1 MLQDHSA
8 LTLLVIPPGTVDL
21 LQTFMAQIVSKMESG
36 DQYDVFLRYKKSG
49 RVKAHNLAVNVA
61 MSALI

>member
-8 LTLLVIPPGTVDL
+8 LPLLVIPPGTVDL
-21 LQTFMAQIVSKMESG
+21 LQTFMAQIVNKVESG
-36 DQYDVFLRYKKSG
+36 DQYDVFLRYKKSDQ
-49 RVKAHNLAVNVA
+49 VKAHNLAVNVA